1 MLLVTGGLGYIG
13 SHFIV
18 LALQCGYKIVSIDNL
33 SNSHINIKTNIE
45 TISTKTFEFIE
56 GDIRDEVLL
65 TKVFD
70 EYPIDTVVHFA
81 GLKAVAESVALP
93 LRYYDNNV
101 HGSAIL
107 LKVMQQFCVEKII
120 FSSSATVYGEPI
132 YLPYDEKHPTKPINP
147 YGHTKLHVEHMLN
160 DVCKMNEK
168 FSAITLRYFNP
179 IGGHP
184 SGSISENPKDTPNNL
199 MPYLIKVARG
209 ELPYLQVFGDD
220 YDTRDGTGER
230 DYIDVMD
237 LVEGHL
243 AALKY
248 LENKGFYKFN
258 LGTGQ
263 GITVL
268 ELVQAFEDINNIR
281 IEKNIVPRREGD
293 LPTFW
298 ANVSLAEQELKWRAT
313 VPLSTS
319 CRLNPILR

>member
-13 SHFIV
+13 SHFVV
-18 LALQCGYKIVSIDNL
+18 LALQSGYDVVSIDNL
-33 SNSHINIKTNIE
+33 SNSHIITKTNIE
-45 TISTKTFEFIE
+45 KISGRTFEFIQ
-56 GDIRDEVLL
+56 GDIRDKILL
-65 TKVFD
+65 ETLFEK
-70 EYPIDTVVHFA
+70 YPIDTVIHFA
-81 GLKAVAESVALP
+81 GLKAVAESVTEP

-101 HGSAIL
+101 HGSAVL
-107 LKVMQQFCVEKII
+107 LEVMHQYCVEKII

-147 YGHTKLHVEHMLN
+147 YGHTKLHVEHMLS
-160 DVCKMNEK
+160 DVCQMNQA

-179 IGGHP
+179 IGEHP
-184 SGSISENPKDTPNNL
+184 SGLIGENPKNIPNNL
-199 MPYLIKVARG
+199 MPYLIKVAHG
-209 ELPYLQVFGDD
+209 DLPCLQVFGND

-243 AALKY
+243 SALKY
-248 LENKGFYKFN
+248 MENKGFYVFN

-268 ELVQAFEDINNIR
+268 ELVQTFEDVNNMTIK
-281 IEKNIVPRREGD
+281 KNIVPRREGD

-298 ANVSLAEQELKWRAT
+298 ANADLAGKKLKWHAT
-313 VPLSTS
+313 IPLATS
-319 CRLNPILR
+319 CHLNSK